1 MKKIFLILLTFTITQ
16 SLQAL
21 IFNLPPTGQDLVGQV
36 QVLSAKQNDTL
47 SDLGMAY
54 DVGRDP
60 MKTVNPLFKPD
71 QALPAG
77 VPVVIPSRFILPDYP
92 RRGIV
97 VNLSAMRLY
106 YYPPG
111 QHKVMVYPIGIGR
124 SGHMTPLGKTYVT
137 YKLKN
142 PPWIPPQ
149 SIRDFNKK
157 RGIIL
162 PRVIRGGPDN
172 PLGKRAIYLK
182 IPEYLIHASNFPQS
196 IGSRGS
202 FGCMRMMEWDIE
214 QMFPYVAK
222 RTPVLIVEQPYLAGW
237 SNGQLYLEIHKPLAE
252 NQFKFTR
259 NLLPVLKTL
268 LRLSFQHHVAI
279 DWHKVT
285 LAMQSASGMPT
296 VISDT
301 VAQSPYL
308 QLSTVPLQLPI
319 MKEFA

>member
-1 MKKIFLILLTFTITQ
+1 MKKISLILLSFIINQ
-16 SLQAL
+16 SLHAL
-21 IFNLPPTGQDLVGQV
+21 VFDLPSAGQDLVGQI
-36 QVLSAKQNDTL
+36 QVIITKQKGTL
-47 SDLGMAY
+47 SDLGMIY

-60 MKTVNPLFKPD
+60 IKTVNPLFKPD
-71 QALPAG
+71 QILPIG
-77 VPVVIPSRFILPDYP
+77 VPVVIPSRFILPNYP
-92 RRGIV
+92 RHGII

-111 QHKVMVYPIGIGR
+111 QHKVMIYPIGIGR
-124 SGHMTPLGKTYVT
+124 AGHMTPLGKTYVT
-137 YKLKN
+137 YKLKD

-222 RTPVLIVEQPYLAGW
+222 HTPVMIIEQPYLAGW

-252 NQFKFTR
+252 NQFKFAR

-268 LRLSFQHHVAI
+268 LRLSFRHHVAI

-285 LAMQSASGMPT
+285 LAMQNMSGMPT

-301 VAQSPYL
+301 DVQSSFL
-308 QLSTVPLQLPI
+308 QLAKAPLRLPV
-319 MKEFA
+319 MKDLA